1 MARIL
6 VIENDVAFL
15 DLLRVHLTGA
25 GHEVVTAED
34 AALGLRAVIEDAP
47 DVIILDI
54 FVPYLN
60 GIEVLEA
67 LRTDPATAP
76 IPVIVLTGTRDEE
89 IYAKARKLGVA
100 DYLTKPVQRDKLLQT
115 IDAILARPTAP
126 R

>member
-6 VIENDVAFL
+6 VIENDVTFL
-15 DLLRVHLTGA
+15 DLLRVHLTSA

-34 AALGLRAVIEDAP
+34 AALGLRAVIEDGP

-76 IPVIVLTGTRDEE
+76 IPVIVLTATRDDE

-115 IDAILARPTAP
+115 IEAILARPSEP

>member
-6 VIENDVAFL
+6 VIENDVTFL
-15 DLLRVHLTGA
+15 DLLRVHLTSA

-34 AALGLRAVIEDAP
+34 AALGLRAVIEDGP

-76 IPVIVLTGTRDEE
+76 IPVIVLTATRDDE

-115 IDAILARPTAP
+115 IEAILARPSAP

>member
-1 MARIL
+1 LARIL

-76 IPVIVLTGTRDEE
+76 IPVVVLTGTRDEE

-100 DYLTKPVQRDKLLQT
+100 EYLTKPVQRDKLLQT
-115 IDAILARPTAP
+115 IDAILARPPAP
-126 R
+126 H

>member
-76 IPVIVLTGTRDEE
+76 IPVVVLTGTRDEE

-100 DYLTKPVQRDKLLQT
+100 EYLTKPVQRDKLLQT
-115 IDAILARPTAP
+115 IDAILARPPAP
-126 R
+126 H